1 MCIGILTICDLGTFD
16 GGSGALAEG
25 RGLHCAVES
34 RYCSS
39 EGKNVEETKHSGRTN
54 RKP

>member
-1 MCIGILTICDLGTFD
+1 MCIEILTIRDLGTFY
-16 GGSGALAEG
+16 GSGALAEG

-39 EGKNVEETKHSGRTN
+39 EGKNVEETKRSGRTN
-54 RKP
+54 RKL